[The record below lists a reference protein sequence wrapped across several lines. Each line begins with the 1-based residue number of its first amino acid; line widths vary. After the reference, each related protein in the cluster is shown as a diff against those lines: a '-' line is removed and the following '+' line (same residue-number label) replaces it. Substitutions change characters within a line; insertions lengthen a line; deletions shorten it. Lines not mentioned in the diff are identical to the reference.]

1 MQTYDPCIPVSC
13 LQAAFLW
20 HKASAA
26 ALRRVA
32 AQQRAV
38 HLAERVTW
46 RTARWALQQ
55 WRASVLQIQRDR
67 AAHAAAASA
76 QQAASLGE
84 QLAAAQA
91 QLGAVTA
98 AKEEGEAV
106 RVVLQRQLTEAVESS
121 KAQQEVRRGAC
132 QAAGAMLSPYGHH
145 MHAAVSHKQAS
156 YGPRSGGCTSCQAAT
171 CVHAPSMTPC

>member
-1 MQTYDPCIPVSC
+1 MSC
-13 LQAAFLW
+13 VQAAFLW

-55 WRASVLQIQRDR
+55 WRAAVLQIQRDR
-67 AAHAAAASA
+67 AVHAAAASG

-91 QLGAVTA
+91 QLAAVTS
-98 AKEEGEAV
+98 AKEEGEAT

-121 KAQQEVRRGAC
+121 KAQQEVRPGALPSGWRTAQPIWSSSAC
-132 QAAGAMLSPYGHH
+132 SSQS
-145 MHAAVSHKQAS
+145 QAS
-156 YGPRSGGCTSCQAAT
+156 
-171 CVHAPSMTPC
+171 ML